1 MTKLDGTSKGGVLLN
16 ISQEMNLPVRF
27 IGIGEKS
34 EDLQEFHAADFVRA
48 LFED

>member
-1 MTKLDGTSKGGVLLN
+1 VLLN

-34 EDLQEFHAADFVRA
+34 EDLQEFQAESYVRA
-48 LFED
+48 LFEE